1 MIVWL
6 ASYPKSGNTWLRAF
20 IASLVFGSNK
30 KETLENMKIIRSY
43 PLTSDFENLIA
54 DFKDL
59 KKISENWINS
69 QRVINLNK
77 KIKFLKTHHV
87 LCKINQSSFTNYENS
102 IGAINIVR
110 DPRNVITSVKHYYS
124 LKTYDEAFKF
134 ISDENKFLGKFD
146 LKNNF
151 DRQTQFPTFISSWNN
166 HYNSWKNFKKN
177 HLLVKYEDLIEKPE
191 KTFGTITK
199 FLCKLLD
206 LKVDKQKILKA
217 IEHSSFNKLKKDE
230 EKLGLIE
237 APVEHKTKIKKQFF
251 YLGPKNNWKKILPT
265 EIKHKIEKRFEKE
278 MSELGY
284 LDDSDIKK
292 NLY

>member
-1 MIVWL
+1 M
-6 ASYPKSGNTWLRAF
+6 
-20 IASLVFGSNK
+20 
-30 KETLENMKIIRSY
+30 MKH
-43 PLTSDFENLIA
+43 E
-54 DFKDL
+54 
-59 KKISENWINS
+59 
-69 QRVINLNK
+69 
-77 KIKFLKTHHV
+77 
-87 LCKINQSSFTNYENS
+87 
-102 IGAINIVR
+102 
-110 DPRNVITSVKHYYS
+110 
-124 LKTYDEAFKF
+124 F

-151 DRQTQFPTFISSWNN
+151 DRQTQFPTLYLAGTIITIHGKIS
-166 HYNSWKNFKKN
+166 KLN

-206 LKVDKQKILKA
+206 LKVDKQKILEA

-237 APVEHKTKIKKQFF
+237 APVDHKTKIKKQFF

-278 MSELGY
+278 MKVN
-284 LDDSDIKK
+284 LDI
-292 NLY
+292 